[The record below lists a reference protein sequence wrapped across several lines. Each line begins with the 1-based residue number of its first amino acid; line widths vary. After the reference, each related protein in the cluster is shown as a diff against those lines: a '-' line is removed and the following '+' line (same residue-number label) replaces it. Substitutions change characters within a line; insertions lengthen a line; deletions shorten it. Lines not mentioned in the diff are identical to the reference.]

1 MKKGDDIVRT
11 TSERAKRR
19 HARPLD
25 LDSDDDDDDGGD
37 VGKED
42 KILQDKEAI
51 PDKVKVFVLD
61 EDELHILVNEDTEKK
76 KEIANKKLR
85 KMP

>member
-1 MKKGDDIVRT
+1 MKKGDDILRAA
-11 TSERAKRR
+11 SERGKRR

-25 LDSDDDDDDGGD
+25 LDSDDDGD
-37 VGKED
+37 AGKED
-42 KILQDKEAI
+42 KILQDEEAI
-51 PDKVKVFVLD
+51 PDKVKAFVLD
-61 EDELHILVNEDTEKK
+61 EDEPHILVNEETEKK

>member
-1 MKKGDDIVRT
+1 MRAA
-11 TSERAKRR
+11 SERGKRR

-25 LDSDDDDDDGGD
+25 LDSDDDDDGD
-37 VGKED
+37 AGEED
-42 KILQDKEAI
+42 KILQDEEAI
-51 PDKVKVFVLD
+51 PDKVKDFVLD
-61 EDELHILVNEDTEKK
+61 EDEPHILVNEETEKK

>member
-1 MKKGDDIVRT
+1 MKKGDDIVRAA
-11 TSERAKRR
+11 SERGKRR

-25 LDSDDDDDDGGD
+25 LDSDDDDDDGD
-37 VGKED
+37 AGKED
-42 KILQDKEAI
+42 KILQDEEAI
-51 PDKVKVFVLD
+51 PDKVKAFVLD
-61 EDELHILVNEDTEKK
+61 EDEPHILVNEETEKK

>member
-1 MKKGDDIVRT
+1 MKKGDDIVRAA
-11 TSERAKRR
+11 SERGKRR

-25 LDSDDDDDDGGD
+25 LDSDDDDDGD
-37 VGKED
+37 AGEED
-42 KILQDKEAI
+42 KILQDEEAI
-51 PDKVKVFVLD
+51 PDKVKAFVLD
-61 EDELHILVNEDTEKK
+61 EDEPHILVNEATEKK

>member
-1 MKKGDDIVRT
+1 MRAA
-11 TSERAKRR
+11 SERGKRR

-25 LDSDDDDDDGGD
+25 LDSDDDDGD
-37 VGKED
+37 AGKED
-42 KILQDKEAI
+42 KILQDEEAI
-51 PDKVKVFVLD
+51 PDKVKAFVLD
-61 EDELHILVNEDTEKK
+61 EDEPHILVNEETEKK

>member
-1 MKKGDDIVRT
+1 MKKGDDIVRAA
-11 TSERAKRR
+11 SERGKRR

-25 LDSDDDDDDGGD
+25 LDSDDDDDGD
-37 VGKED
+37 AGEED
-42 KILQDKEAI
+42 KILQDEEAI
-51 PDKVKVFVLD
+51 PDKVKAFVLD
-61 EDELHILVNEDTEKK
+61 EDEPHILVNEETEKK